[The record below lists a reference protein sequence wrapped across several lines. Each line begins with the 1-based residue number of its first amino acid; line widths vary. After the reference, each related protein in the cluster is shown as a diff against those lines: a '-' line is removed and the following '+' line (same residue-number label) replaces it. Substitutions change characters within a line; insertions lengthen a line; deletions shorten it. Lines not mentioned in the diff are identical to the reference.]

1 MDCSKCRNEVVVGA
15 QPSAYCRLG
24 ELKVVPVTSYDRRF
38 DEWIIDVPL
47 SEGCGSPELGE
58 EIML

>member
-1 MDCSKCRNEVVVGA
+1 MVVGA